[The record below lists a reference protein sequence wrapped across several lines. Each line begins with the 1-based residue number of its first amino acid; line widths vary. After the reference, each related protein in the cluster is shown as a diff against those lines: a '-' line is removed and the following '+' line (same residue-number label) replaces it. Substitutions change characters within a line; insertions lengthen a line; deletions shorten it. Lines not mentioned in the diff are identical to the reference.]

1 MDALPTHRCVPDSRD
16 HSRNV
21 SKRRLFGEGG
31 EDRQSEACE
40 DGGEDERCSQ
50 CNDQILPIMAHR
62 IVKAVHAGFAQTLS
76 HHAVF
81 SPDRGL
87 CGTCCRLL
95 VSAQRVCLPDLL
107 RGIGVSLKE
116 GEIITVTSRCS
127 VLNARRHLRISR
139 WVEMCVAS
147 SDGLID
153 SLNFSHVA

>member
-76 HHAVF
+76 HHVCSALTELFVARAAVR
-81 SPDRGL
+81 S
-87 CGTCCRLL
+87 
-95 VSAQRVCLPDLL
+95 
-107 RGIGVSLKE
+107 
-116 GEIITVTSRCS
+116 S
-127 VLNARRHLRISR
+127 VRSEYACP
-139 WVEMCVAS
+139 V
-147 SDGLID
+147 
-153 SLNFSHVA
+153 F